1 MRKTVFV
8 LLTMIT
14 LSLSAQEI
22 VVNSFKEK
30 PFYELSS
37 SETKKDANG
46 QTCALVNVYFS
57 EKDASFEGSYVV
69 GSSPVG
75 HSYQVYLAGGASK
88 IVVKHNDYI
97 PTPIVFSDFGI
108 KKLASNKA
116 YDLTLIADKSKDA
129 CSKDIVQED
138 FTTKADAGDAEAQ
151 YKSGKSY
158 YLGLNDDQNYEKAI
172 SLFKKSAEQGNVNAT
187 YNLGL
192 CYLNGQ
198 GTEANFDIA
207 VKYLKKAAENG
218 HAMAQFKYAN
228 CLVNQ
233 GNDIGNALV
242 GEVKNINE
250 AIKWYESAASQDI
263 IMAKNNVAVIY
274 LCYDPTNYTMGTS
287 DVQKVGFPKFYEKGI
302 KYLNEC
308 EAQGICEAYL
318 NLGNVYFDGIAV
330 KKDAKRAFEY
340 YQKAIENGYY
350 AGYNNIAKCYFLGS
364 GVKQDYKKAFKN
376 YEIAAQ
382 KGLAAGCYGVA
393 LCYQLGKGTRKNMKK
408 AADYYQKAANQN
420 LAVAETNLA
429 QLYLNGTGVNKDL
442 RKAYDLFLKAA
453 QDGDPSGYANVGTM
467 YHSGQYVNKDVDKA
481 IEYYNKAADM
491 GNLGGL
497 LNLAIMYQ
505 TGNGVSVDENKA
517 VSYYERACKIDN
529 TGAAYY
535 NLGTLYYSG
544 CGSVSQDYKKA
555 YDMFVRSAAVN
566 YAPAQYNLG
575 VMYLNG
581 QYVNKNEYE
590 AISYIDKAA
599 KQRYLP
605 AVEASNRLSQARLQ
619 NMTNALNRINGSK
632 NNTPNSSSSSTTKQ
646 VENIG
651 KALKNLF
658 GK

>member
-1 MRKTVFV
+1 MRKTF
-8 LLTMIT
+8 LLMLAMIT
-14 LSLSAQEI
+14 MSLSAQEI
-22 VVNSFKEK
+22 VVNSFKEN
-30 PFYELSS
+30 PYYELTG
-37 SETKKDANG
+37 SEVKKDANG
-46 QTCALVNVYFS
+46 SVCALVNVFFS
-57 EKDASFEGSYVV
+57 EKNASFEGSYVV
-69 GSSPVG
+69 GSSTVG
-75 HSYQVYLAGGASK
+75 RSYQVYLADGASK
-88 IVVKHNDYI
+88 IVIKHDDYT
-97 PTPIVFSDFGI
+97 PTSIVFSDFGI
-108 KKLASNKA
+108 KKLESNKA

-129 CSKDIVQED
+129 YSKDFAKDD
-138 FTTKADAGDAEAQ
+138 FSAQANAGDADAQ
-151 YKSGKSY
+151 YKLGKSF
-158 YLGLNDDQNYEKAI
+158 YLGLNDDQDYEKAI
-172 SLFKKSAEQGNVNAT
+172 SWFKKSAEQGNVNAI

-198 GTEANFDIA
+198 GTEPNFDMA
-207 VKYLKKAAENG
+207 VKYLKKAAESG

-228 CLVNQ
+228 CLA
-233 GNDIGNALV
+233 GYGKGFFHSFV
-242 GEVKNINE
+242 GEIKNIDE
-250 AIKWYESAASQDI
+250 AIKWYECAASQNI

-274 LCYDPTNYTMGTS
+274 LCYDPTYYMMGTS
-287 DVQKVGFPKFYEKGI
+287 DVQKVGFPEFYEKGI

-318 NLGNVYFDGIAV
+318 NLGSVYFDGIAV
-330 KKDAKRAFEY
+330 QKDAKRAFEY
-340 YQKAIENGYY
+340 FQKAIENGLYG
-350 AGYNNIAKCYFLGS
+350 GYVNIGKCYFEGS
-364 GVKQDYKKAFKN
+364 GVRQDYKKAFKN
-376 YEIAAQ
+376 FEIAAQ
-382 KGLAAGCYGVA
+382 KGFAAGCYGVA
-393 LCYQLGKGTRKNMKK
+393 LCYQLGKGTRKNMEK

-505 TGNGVSVDENKA
+505 TGNGVSVDGNKA

-581 QYVNKNEYE
+581 QYVEKDERMG
-590 AISYIDKAA
+590 ISYMEKAA
-599 KQRYLP
+599 RQKFQP
-605 AVEASNRLSQARLQ
+605 AVEYMHKVYNARLQ
-619 NMTNALNRINGSK
+619 NLTNALNRINGSSK
-632 NNTPNSSSSSTTKQ
+632 K
-646 VENIG
+646 
-651 KALKNLF
+651 
-658 GK
+658 